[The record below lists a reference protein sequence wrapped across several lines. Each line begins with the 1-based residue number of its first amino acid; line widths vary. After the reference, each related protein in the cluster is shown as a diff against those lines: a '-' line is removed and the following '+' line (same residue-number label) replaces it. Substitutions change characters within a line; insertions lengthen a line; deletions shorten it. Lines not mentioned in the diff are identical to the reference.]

1 MSGGIR
7 DVLLECLTLKELA
20 RTGWVRSGVK
30 NPESVASH
38 SWGVAWLAA
47 VLCPKHLDRGK
58 AVTIA
63 VIHDIA
69 EVRVGDITPNDGIS
83 KKEKAE
89 RELSATRDLLSDLD
103 EDGTLFE
110 LWLDYENER
119 TPEGRFAKACDKLD
133 MALQASL
140 YSEKYGVDLSQF
152 VESALDTLKDEE
164 LRQLAGE

>member
-140 YSEKYGVDLSQF
+140 YSEKYELDLAQF